1 MRIGK
6 TLFIPLLIYCLYYYD
21 LLTDFVNTITLFQNC
36 HKYLGLASMSI
47 MLSSYTTTVLY
58 LIFQMEEKIPVA
70 FLYPFHHSRNLMKIM
85 KRRFLAVIRGEE
97 VPLDIPEERIFMH
110 NISFIEATSE
120 SVLQLCLTCL
130 ILREFG
136 TSTDTFEKFM
146 QLSGLLTSL
155 LSIVLAFA
163 KVRYIIALYTTQY
176 LNNINR
182 V

>member
-58 LIFQMEEKIPVA
+58 LIFQMEEKISVA
-70 FLYPFHHSRNLMKIM
+70 IFYPFQHSKNLMKIM
-85 KRRFLAVIRGEE
+85 KRRLLAIIRGEE
-97 VPLDIPEERIFMH
+97 IPQDIHEERVFMH

-130 ILREFG
+130 TLREFG
-136 TSTDTFEKFM
+136 TSTDNFEKFI
-146 QLSGLLTSL
+146 QISGLLTSL
-155 LSIVLAFA
+155 LSIVLAFG
-163 KVRYIIALYTTQY
+163 KV
-176 LNNINR
+176 
-182 V
+182 